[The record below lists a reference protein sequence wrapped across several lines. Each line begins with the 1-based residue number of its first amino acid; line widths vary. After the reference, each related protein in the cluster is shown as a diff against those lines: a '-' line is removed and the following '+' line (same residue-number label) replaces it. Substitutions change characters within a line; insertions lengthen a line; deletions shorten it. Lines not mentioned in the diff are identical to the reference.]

1 MALLQLGYPDRSAE
15 RLSGGLA
22 LARELGHPE
31 TLVVAAHVAAQIH
44 QQRGEPHLTRVF
56 AKEALDVAEEYG
68 FSLWVTF
75 GLIELGWAEAELGD
89 AEGIEKMRRGLAQY
103 ELTGAKLRFPYFLG
117 LLADQ
122 LSKAGWLDE
131 AFEGITKALA
141 LAEQTGEGYV
151 VSELH
156 LIKGELFLTSGKL
169 IKAGKLPGGS
179 SELSTQMQAR
189 ACFAEALTV
198 AKRQRTKYWELKAA
212 LSMYR
217 LDLMLGNSN
226 HNQLAE
232 IYSSF
237 TEGFETQDLRAAK
250 AILDGNAVPANAR

>member
-1 MALLQLGYPDRSAE
+1 
-15 RLSGGLA
+15 
-22 LARELGHPE
+22 
-31 TLVVAAHVAAQIH
+31 
-44 QQRGEPHLTRVF
+44 
-56 AKEALDVAEEYG
+56 
-68 FSLWVTF
+68 
-75 GLIELGWAEAELGD
+75 
-89 AEGIEKMRRGLAQY
+89 
-103 ELTGAKLRFPYFLG
+103 
-117 LLADQ
+117 LADQ